1 MADNVRAGVGSS
13 TLVLKPFMKRLH
25 GLALALATAMLAII
39 PALAACD
46 EARTQECDALLGAM
60 KPMGPTGT
68 PTGDTVAAVM
78 KQVAGLKLQNQALAV
93 YAKNYEQTL
102 TVLTA
107 TLKLK
112 AGSSAPDGTDDVI
125 KKTLAEARTD
135 QDDVQRLCSK

>member
-1 MADNVRAGVGSS
+1 
-13 TLVLKPFMKRLH
+13 MKRLH
-25 GLALALATAMLAII
+25 GLALAAATLATM
-39 PALAACD
+39 PGVVTLAACD

-125 KKTLAEARTD
+125 KRTLAEARTD